1 MRKKSDKERRKF
13 IRLKAH
19 HLLKYRV
26 VDSEEVPRLLSFAR
40 NVSAGGVLFYA
51 DKEISPGSLVE
62 LEISFPEHPKPIKAV
77 ARVIRTVPLETIGG
91 FEMGA
96 EFINI
101 DEADRK
107 FVDEKIK
114 LAYEQK
120 EKKGGGAMKAL
131 SVIALVC
138 GVITAIVAVISR
150 FFVALPIAPMSWIG
164 LTQTCILFSIA
175 FGILALKK

>member
-1 MRKKSDKERRKF
+1 MRKKIGKERRKF

-19 HLLKYRV
+19 HLLRYRV
-26 VDSEEVPRLLSFAR
+26 VNSEEAPRLLSFAR

-138 GVITAIVAVISR
+138 GG
-150 FFVALPIAPMSWIG
+150 IAYRAHELDRPDADMFI
-164 LTQTCILFSIA
+164 IFYRVRDFS
-175 FGILALKK
+175 LKEIIDKFKIN